1 MIDLNLQITLLTLAN
16 KQNNSVYEIT
26 EFGKLNLKEC
36 QKIAR
41 SKNSVLVNKVN
52 KVQSYT
58 LNPIH
63 LTPTTS
69 T

>member
-26 EFGKLNLKEC
+26 EFGKLNLKDC

-58 LNPIH
+58 VDPID
-63 LTPTTS
+63 LIPTTS